1 MSKEKVIPLKQEV
14 NAEAV
19 SPETEEKKFQIVIE
33 ISNQNLAYKSDF
45 SEPETIFWIEA
56 VKQIILKKT
65 FEDAGIQS

>member
-1 MSKEKVIPLKQEV
+1 MSKEKIAP
-14 NAEAV
+14 EAV
-19 SPETEEKKFQIVIE
+19 TPEAELEEKKFQVVIE

>member
-1 MSKEKVIPLKQEV
+1 MSKEKITP
-14 NAEAV
+14 EAV
-19 SPETEEKKFQIVIE
+19 TPEAELEEKKFQVVIE

>member
-1 MSKEKVIPLKQEV
+1 MSKEKI
-14 NAEAV
+14 NSEAV
-19 SPETEEKKFQIVIE
+19 TPETELEEKKFQVVIE

>member
-1 MSKEKVIPLKQEV
+1 MSEETVKPEV
-14 NAEAV
+14 
-19 SPETEEKKFQIVIE
+19 ETEEKKFQVVIE

-65 FEDAGIQS
+65 FEDAGIQSWK

>member
-1 MSKEKVIPLKQEV
+1 MSKEKVTPEIVTPEV
-14 NAEAV
+14 EV
-19 SPETEEKKFQIVIE
+19 EEKKFQIVIE

-56 VKQIILKKT
+56 VKQIILKKA

>member
-1 MSKEKVIPLKQEV
+1 MSKEKVTPEV
-14 NAEAV
+14 VTPEAEV
-19 SPETEEKKFQIVIE
+19 EEKKFQIVIE

-56 VKQIILKKT
+56 VKQIILKKA

>member
-1 MSKEKVIPLKQEV
+1 MSKEKVTPEV
-14 NAEAV
+14 VTAEV
-19 SPETEEKKFQIVIE
+19 EVEEKKFQIVIE

-56 VKQIILKKT
+56 VKQIILKKA

>member
-1 MSKEKVIPLKQEV
+1 MSEETVTPEV
-14 NAEAV
+14 
-19 SPETEEKKFQIVIE
+19 ETEEKKFQVVIE

>member
-1 MSKEKVIPLKQEV
+1 MSKQKLTPEAVTTEV
-14 NAEAV
+14 NVDAE
-19 SPETEEKKFQIVIE
+19 TKKFQVVIE

>member
-1 MSKEKVIPLKQEV
+1 MSKEKVTPEV
-14 NAEAV
+14 V
-19 SPETEEKKFQIVIE
+19 TPEVEVEEKKFQIVIE

-56 VKQIILKKT
+56 VKQIILKKA

>member
-1 MSKEKVIPLKQEV
+1 MSKQKVTPEV
-14 NAEAV
+14 VTPEVDVDAE
-19 SPETEEKKFQIVIE
+19 TKKFQVVIE